1 MEKDLN
7 PQVSEV
13 QETPEMES
21 EAPPMSADRP
31 RNGFSTWRII
41 QTVIS
46 AAFVVATLF
55 TIWMPSS
62 LVSISLGERMSEAIL
77 AENLASDTLGTPESA
92 LDAFPNNR
100 IGIVVGHLGYDSG
113 AVCSDGLQEVDV
125 NNRIATLVQKRLIE
139 LGYQV
144 DLLEEFDERLND
156 YRGIVLLSIHADS
169 CNYINDLATGFK
181 IAAALSEK
189 KFDES
194 SRLLNCIS
202 ERYGT
207 VTGLPYHYQSV
218 TNDMTYYHAF
228 NEINPGTTAAIIET
242 GFLNLDRQI
251 LTENP
256 DLIAEGIVAGIQC
269 FINNEVI
276 KPTPITT
283 ITTGQ

>member
-7 PQVSEV
+7 HQVSEE
-13 QETPEMES
+13 QETPELES
-21 EAPPMSADRP
+21 EVPTAIAEPPQD
-31 RNGFSTWRII
+31 GFSTWRII

-55 TIWMPSS
+55 TVWMPGS
-62 LVSISLGERMSEAIL
+62 LVSKSLEERMSEAVL
-77 AENLASDTLGTPESA
+77 AENIASDVLGTPEPAS
-92 LDAFPNNR
+92 DTFPNNR
-100 IGIVVGHLGYDSG
+100 IGIVSGHLGYDSG

-125 NNRIATLVQKRLIE
+125 NNRIATLVQERLIE

-144 DLLEEFDERLND
+144 DLLEEFDERLNG

-169 CNYINDLATGFK
+169 CVYINDLATGFK
-181 IAAALSEK
+181 VAAALSEK
-189 KFDES
+189 KFGES
-194 SRLLNCIS
+194 SRFVNCLS
-202 ERYGT
+202 ERYGS

-228 NEINPGTTAAIIET
+228 DEIDPGTTAAIIET

-256 DLIAEGIVAGIQC
+256 ELIAEGIVAGIQC

-276 KPTPITT
+276 KPTPTP
-283 ITTGQ
+283 TGQ

>member
-7 PQVSEV
+7 PQISEV
-13 QETPEMES
+13 QEMPEMES
-21 EAPPMSADRP
+21 EAPATSADRP

-55 TIWMPSS
+55 TVWMPSS
-62 LVSISLGERMSEAIL
+62 LVSKSLEERMSEAVL
-77 AENLASDTLGTPESA
+77 ADNIVSDALGTPGPASDTIPS
-92 LDAFPNNR
+92 NR
-100 IGIVVGHLGYDSG
+100 IGIVSGHLGYDSG
-113 AVCSDGLQEVDV
+113 AVCSDGIREVDV
-125 NNRIATLVQKRLIE
+125 NNRIATLVQERLIE

-169 CNYINDLATGFK
+169 CVYINDLATGFK
-181 IAAALSEK
+181 VAAALSEK
-189 KFDES
+189 DFYKS
-194 SRLLNCIS
+194 SRFVNCLS
-202 ERYGT
+202 ERYST
-207 VTGLPYHYQSV
+207 ITGLQYHYQSI

-228 NEINPGTTAAIIET
+228 DEVNSGTTAAIIEV

-256 DLIAEGIVAGIQC
+256 DLIAEGIVEGIQC

-276 KPTPITT
+276 KPTPTT
-283 ITTGQ
+283 PGQ